1 MIRPTRIKPVIAVC
15 ASLVFYFAHTDT
27 AKAEIEHH
35 FFKTSDHVQL
45 HYIASGTGRT
55 LVFVPGWVMP
65 AEIWEPQIRYFS
77 QRFRVIALDPRSQGK
92 SEIAK
97 TGHESGRRAQDIKEL
112 IDHLQVDSVVLIG
125 WSLGVLESLA
135 YVKSFGTGRLDAL
148 VLVDNSIGEDPPPVS
163 DPTFLSRLKKDRVA
177 TIKRFVRGMFK
188 TAQPED
194 YYQKIT
200 AESLKT
206 PLYASVS
213 LLSNQYP
220 REVWKRIVYQTDK
233 PILYIVTPR
242 FKGQAENLKA
252 HKPEVWIEVFENAG
266 HAVFIDDKQRFNTLM
281 EDFIRQKVGDRTHA
295 AQR

>member
-1 MIRPTRIKPVIAVC
+1 
-15 ASLVFYFAHTDT
+15 
-27 AKAEIEHH
+27 
-35 FFKTSDHVQL
+35 
-45 HYIASGTGRT
+45 
-55 LVFVPGWVMP
+55 
-65 AEIWEPQIRYFS
+65 
-77 QRFRVIALDPRSQGK
+77 
-92 SEIAK
+92 
-97 TGHESGRRAQDIKEL
+97 
-112 IDHLQVDSVVLIG
+112 
-125 WSLGVLESLA
+125 
-135 YVKSFGTGRLDAL
+135 
-148 VLVDNSIGEDPPPVS
+148 
-163 DPTFLSRLKKDRVA
+163 
-177 TIKRFVRGMFK
+177 MFK